1 MSFTE
6 FMEDDILLNEKLKKL
21 KAFLN
26 EDNDQ
31 KMKEGFIKKTKDM
44 SIYVSPT
51 LYKLKQRV
59 KDLEEYY
66 TLSNAKHIELQ
77 ELEDK
82 IRKLKSELNEL
93 TYYGLFLDKRIEKL
107 TEEVLLEGY
116 TEEDIAEV
124 VNESNKIIINDS

>member
-26 EDNDQ
+26 E
-31 KMKEGFIKKTKDM
+31 GGIYKKTKDM
-44 SIYVSPT
+44 PIYVSPT

-59 KDLEEYY
+59 KDLEEYC
-66 TLSNAKHIELQ
+66 TLSNAKLIELQ

-82 IRKLKSELNEL
+82 IRKLKSEFNEL

-116 TEEDIAEV
+116 TEEDIADV
-124 VNESNKIIINDS
+124 INESNKIIINDS